1 MAQALASMED
11 DHAALVTQSV
21 QRTIKV
27 EPILRLPSP
36 PPRRAAPRRQR
47 QPACTLGPISKT
59 LYHRLLYP
67 ASTEY
72 KYAAP

>member
-11 DHAALVTQSV
+11 DHAARMTQSV

-36 PPRRAAPRRQR
+36 PRR
-47 QPACTLGPISKT
+47 QPALAALGLIFKT
-59 LYHRLLYP
+59 LHHQRLYHVSYRRCYN
-67 ASTEY
+67 
-72 KYAAP
+72 